1 MTQAYGQN
9 FKIRTSVLVFLKNA
23 VAPLVLYLDDPQ
35 QEYMNLL
42 EIYKNQNSVARIIE
56 KDTNGPIKKVAFL
69 SNQIAA
75 VGLQEEQVIG

>member
-1 MTQAYGQN
+1 MSQAYGQN

-23 VAPLVLYLDDPQ
+23 VAPLVLYLDNPY
-35 QEYMNLL
+35 QEYINLL
-42 EIYKNQNSVARIIE
+42 EIYKNQNNIAKIIE
-56 KDTNGPIKKVAFL
+56 KDTNGPIKKIAFL

>member
-23 VAPLVLYLDDPQ
+23 VAPLVLYLDNPQ
-35 QEYMNLL
+35 QEYLNLL
-42 EIYKNQNSVARIIE
+42 EIYKNQNNIAKIIE
-56 KDTNGPIKKVAFL
+56 KDTNGPIKKIAFL